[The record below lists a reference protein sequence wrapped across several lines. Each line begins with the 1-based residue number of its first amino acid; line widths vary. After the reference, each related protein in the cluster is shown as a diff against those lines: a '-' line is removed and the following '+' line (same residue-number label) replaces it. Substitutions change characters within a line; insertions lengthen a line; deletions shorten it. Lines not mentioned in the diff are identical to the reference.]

1 MTNESRNEVEVVLD
15 GKTWTLR
22 PTFQRLREIEH
33 KTGKSALEL
42 IRVIGDGR
50 ASLDQIAI
58 ILEHGLKDANDDPP
72 GFERIGEWLVRDG
85 VGELFPSILVFL
97 GSVAVGSDAKKLLAP
112 KRKTRKKASAGG
124 A

>member
-33 KTGKSALEL
+33 KTGMAALALMRAIVQGE
-42 IRVIGDGR
+42 
-50 ASLDQIAI
+50 ASLDHIVI
-58 ILEHGLKDANDDPP
+58 VLEHGLKDANDDPP
-72 GFERIGEWLVRDG
+72 GFNEIGEWLLRDG
-85 VGELFPSILVFL
+85 ANELVRPIMAFL
-97 GSVAVGSDAKKLLAP
+97 ASVALGGDAKKLLAP
-112 KRKTRKKASAGG
+112 RPRKRKKAAAGG